1 MAIKTN
7 TSVTLIDDLD
17 GTTDPTVK
25 TRRFAFDVEMELS
38 DDNAAKIHAA
48 IANILGNGRDMKK
61 APAATQKGARPDRA
75 RNKRVKEWAAV
86 PGNWDAAVP
95 RSGRF
100 SKKLLTAY
108 AAATGD
114 VS

>member
-1 MAIKTN
+1 MAIKLE
-7 TSVTLIDDLD
+7 TSTTLIDDLD

-25 TRRFAFDVEMELS
+25 TRRFAVDVEMELS
-38 DDNAAKIHAA
+38 DANAAKVNAA
-48 IANILGNGRDMKK
+48 LAQILNGSRDTRKT
-61 APAATQKGARPDRA
+61 PATPPKGAKPDRA
-75 RNKRVKEWAAV
+75 RNKRIKEWAAT
-86 PGNWDAAVP
+86 PGNWESPVP

-100 SKKLLTAY
+100 SKKLLAAY

>member
-1 MAIKTN
+1 MAIKTA
-7 TSVTLIDDLD
+7 TSTTFIDDLD
-17 GTTDPTVK
+17 GTTDPSVK

-38 DDNAAKIHAA
+38 DTNAAKIHAA
-48 IANILGNGRDMKK
+48 IASILGSGRDMKK
-61 APAATQKGARPDRA
+61 VPAVAKGGRPDRA
-75 RNKRVKEWAAV
+75 RNKRIKEWAAT
-86 PGNWDAAVP
+86 PGNWDSPVP

-114 VS
+114 VG